1 MTKRQLVD
9 EIIQRNA
16 TASPTFLA
24 GFSEK
29 DLAEYLEHLNWLS
42 QPAPSPALSGG
53 MTAQAVVAQAEPV
66 VEIDQRPLRPSLQIV
81 VAEPAEEEEPAE
93 VAAYNTQ
100 EDANL
105 AVVAVASGSESEEP
119 LPFAQESERTEESWL
134 F

>member
-16 TASPTFLA
+16 TASAAFLA

-42 QPAPSPALSGG
+42 QPAPSPALSGS
-53 MTAQAVVAQAEPV
+53 MPAPAAAAPAQAVVETDPEPA
-66 VEIDQRPLRPSLQIV
+66 RPSLQIV
-81 VAEPAEEEEPAE
+81 VAEPAEEEEPAQ
-93 VAAYNTQ
+93 VAAYNDP

-105 AVVAVASGSESEEP
+105 AVVAVASESESEEP
-119 LPFAQESERTEESWL
+119 LPFAQDSERTEESWL

>member
-16 TASPTFLA
+16 TASAAFLA

-42 QPAPSPALSGG
+42 QPAPSPALSGS
-53 MTAQAVVAQAEPV
+53 TFAQASPAKVEPV
-66 VEIDQRPLRPSLQIV
+66 VEADPRPLRPSLQIV
-81 VAEPAEEEEPAE
+81 VAEPVEEEEPAE

-105 AVVAVASGSESEEP
+105 AVVAVASSSESEEP
-119 LPFAQESERTEESWL
+119 SPFAQDSERTEESWL

>member
-16 TASPTFLA
+16 TASAAFLA

-29 DLAEYLEHLNWLS
+29 DLAEYLEHLKWLS
-42 QPAPSPALSGG
+42 QPASSPALSGG
-53 MTAQAVVAQAEPV
+53 MPAPAAAAQVEPAVE
-66 VEIDQRPLRPSLQIV
+66 VELSPARPSLQIV
-81 VAEPAEEEEPAE
+81 VAEPAEEEEPAQ
-93 VAAYNTQ
+93 VAAYNKQ
-100 EDANL
+100 EDATL
-105 AVVAVASGSESEEP
+105 AVVAVASCSESEEP